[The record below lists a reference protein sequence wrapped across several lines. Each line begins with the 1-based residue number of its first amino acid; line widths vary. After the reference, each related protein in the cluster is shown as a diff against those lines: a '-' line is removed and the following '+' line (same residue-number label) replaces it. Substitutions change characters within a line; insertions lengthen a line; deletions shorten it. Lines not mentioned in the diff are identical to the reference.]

1 MPFKLEIKYFKNL
14 NYIISL
20 CLKGRART
28 QYEHIPM
35 EELESK
41 EVAEILGT
49 LPRAKR
55 AEGAR
60 AQQNTGKLAL
70 KESYGGCTVK
80 SGTVVP

>member
-35 EELESK
+35 EEMESR
-41 EVAEILGT
+41 EVSEILGT

-55 AEGAR
+55 VGGAR
-60 AQQNTGKLAL
+60 AQQSTGTFSCREAHGRYKFE
-70 KESYGGCTVK
+70 KRYW
-80 SGTVVP
+80 

>member
-14 NYIISL
+14 NYIISS

-35 EELESK
+35 EEMESK

-55 AEGAR
+55 AGGAR
-60 AQQNTGKLAL
+60 AQQTTGKLTL
-70 KESYGGCTVK
+70 LEV
-80 SGTVVP
+80 

>member
-20 CLKGRART
+20 CSKGRART

-35 EELESK
+35 EEMESK
-41 EVAEILGT
+41 EVAEIMGT

-55 AEGAR
+55 AGGAR
-60 AQQNTGKLAL
+60 AQQTTGKFPLR
-70 KESYGGCTVK
+70 EVHGRYTVK
-80 SGTVVP
+80 NGTGVP

>member
-14 NYIISL
+14 NYIISS
-20 CLKGRART
+20 CLKGRA

-35 EELESK
+35 EEMESK

-49 LPRAKR
+49 LPRAKC

-70 KESYGGCTVK
+70 
-80 SGTVVP
+80 